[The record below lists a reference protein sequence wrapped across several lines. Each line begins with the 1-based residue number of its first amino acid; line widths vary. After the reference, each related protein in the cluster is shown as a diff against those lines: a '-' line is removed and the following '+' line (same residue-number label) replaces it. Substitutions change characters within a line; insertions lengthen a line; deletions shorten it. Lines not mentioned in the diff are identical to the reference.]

1 MDGAE
6 LFSKALTVNVAQ
18 ASRMNVDGAK
28 AIWSTDD
35 YFDDK
40 TGVAKGNEADR
51 AVTPDDE

>member
-40 TGVAKGNEADR
+40 TGVVKGNEADR
-51 AVTPDDE
+51 AVAPDDE